1 MNTKLHAY
9 IELIRPFTLLA
20 PLIVSSSVM
29 IASLISQGNTTFTLS
44 TLLTILP
51 ASICFVLLNGASN
64 ILNQATDHTEDALSK
79 PYRPLPKG
87 DILQKEAYNLSLLLY
102 SLAILLSL
110 TIHILF
116 SFFILL
122 ISFFSITYS
131 LPPRIKQI
139 LFINQ
144 LWVSIPRGLL
154 GILASWSVFGDPFQ
168 PLPLSIGT
176 IALIFLFGGTATKD
190 MLDSEADKHAGTKTL
205 INTYGIKKTALIS
218 YIFMTTAF
226 ILIIP
231 LILLDILNPS
241 LLPLT
246 LLTILCFIIFW
257 QMTNT
262 QKNKK
267 YENTTA
273 WTLMYTTYF
282 IYALSF
288 AFITIMFS

>member
-1 MNTKLHAY
+1 MNPKLHAY
-9 IELIRPFTLLA
+9 TELIRPFTLLA

-29 IASLISQGNTTFTLS
+29 IASLISQENTTITLS

-51 ASICFVLLNGASN
+51 ASICFALLNGASN
-64 ILNQATDHTEDALSK
+64 TLNQATDHIEDALSK

-87 DILQKEAYNLSLLLY
+87 NITQKEAYNLSLFLY
-102 SLAILLSL
+102 SIAILLSL

-122 ISFFSITYS
+122 IAFFSITYS

-190 MLDSEADKHAGTKTL
+190 MLDSEADKHVGTKTL

-218 YIFMTTAF
+218 CLFMTTAF

-231 LILLDILNPS
+231 LVILEILSPS

-257 QMTNT
+257 QMTNK

-288 AFITIMFS
+288 AFITIIFT